1 MQIMPRLTIS
11 FPSLHIPVNI
21 CLHRPDLLLA
31 SQPMNLPLDISH
43 LPAKYFNLVHM
54 SQSPADARRHLSGHV
69 LCEGNLVMK
78 VQSAFFFH
86 GRFMDYKNTFK
97 MIDEPNYSVE
107 LVTDADVGILL
118 LKDWFKWAGESKPLT
133 AGMCHWTS
141 K

>member
-1 MQIMPRLTIS
+1 
-11 FPSLHIPVNI
+11 
-21 CLHRPDLLLA
+21 
-31 SQPMNLPLDISH
+31 
-43 LPAKYFNLVHM
+43 
-54 SQSPADARRHLSGHV
+54 
-69 LCEGNLVMK
+69 MK

-133 AGMCHWTS
+133 AGMCLTFCLRS
-141 K
+141 EVTYENDRTDGLYG